1 MLLLLIQIYWVTV
14 LLGFL
19 DFEFLDFDIDLE
31 SAEGIGALNAIALFI
46 NYGNVP
52 FGLVLSLLVLN
63 FWILSMLTYYLP
75 IEPGGLMNALLLVPA
90 LIGSLVLTKFEVSP
104 LKNKYFEQSEK
115 NDIAHKIM
123 GKVCKLKCDL
133 EYGPL
138 GQAEIDQDGTSFV
151 INVKAEFNDESF
163 KKNELAIVFKK
174 DDEKEVYYI
183 AKARLSEYL
192 SKLD

>member
-1 MLLLLIQIYWVTV
+1 MGV
-14 LLGFL
+14 L
-19 DFEFLDFDIDLE
+19 DFEFLDFDLDVE
-31 SAEGIGALNAIALFI
+31 SAEGIGAFNAVALFI

-52 FGLVLSLLVLN
+52 FGLVLSLVVLN
-63 FWILSMLTYYLP
+63 FWVLSMFTYYLP
-75 IEPGGLMNALLLVPA
+75 IESGGLLNALLLIPA
-90 LIGSLVLTKFEVSP
+90 FIGSLVITRAEVRP
-104 LKNKYFEQSEK
+104 LKNRYFEQSEK

-151 INVKAEFNDESF
+151 INVKAEFEDESF

-174 DDEKEVYYI
+174 DEEKEVYYI